1 MNSSSSSLSGDSSK
15 SSPAGSTAL
24 SPAASSGDLNFTNRA
39 NLEYIETLYQSFR
52 NDPASVGDEWRFFF
66 QGVEFA
72 KDLNKDL
79 IADLGLSSKELDV
92 FRLIH
97 AYRDY
102 GHYEANLNPLA
113 QGTKSFPEL
122 SLHNFNLTEA
132 DLDSKFEVGGLVG
145 KPGGSLRDIIAH
157 LRNVYCRT
165 IAMQVS
171 DSVSTVRNW
180 FINEFENNTDK
191 WSLTVEQKK
200 TIFTQIMKTESFEK
214 FIATRYVGK
223 KRFSIEGCDSAI
235 PFLEWTASKGH
246 ALGTEEVVVGM
257 AHRGRLNVLVN
268 FMEKGIHNLFGEFE
282 GVRDEFNSFYDGDVK
297 YHNGY
302 SSDKKTPTG
311 SVHLSLAYNPSH
323 LEAVNP
329 VVIGMVRAKQRQRRD
344 TNERKKVVPVLIH
357 GDAAFAGQGVV
368 AETLQMSQL
377 AGYTVGGTVHLIT
390 DNQIGFTT
398 KPENARSSPYA
409 SDVAKI
415 IQAPVMHVNA
425 DDVEACVR
433 AADIAIRFRQE
444 FKRDVVV
451 NMIGYRRFGHNEG
464 DEPAFTSPVMY
475 DIIKKHPTVFDI
487 YAQKLIAEG
496 VLSQDDPEKQ
506 FKERIEF
513 LQNALD
519 QVRKAPPQMKPLVFD
534 GFWKG
539 LRRSVPDDFQKE
551 TNTKTKLDTLKKAAD
566 VLLTLPAGFTPHPKI
581 VKLIRDRRAMMEG
594 EGRLDWGMGE
604 LLSYASLMY
613 EGSPVRMSGQDVVR
627 GTFTHRHAAYFDFKT
642 GERYTPFQTIDPEK
656 VEFVIYDSFLSEYA
670 VLGFE
675 YGNSSSDPTFLDIWE
690 AQFGDFAN
698 GAQIIIDQFISS
710 AEQKWQRMSGLV
722 MLLPHGYEGQG
733 PEHSNARP
741 ERFLQLCAQDNMQ
754 VVNLT
759 TPAQIFHAMRRQ
771 LKRDFRKPLIV
782 MSPKSLLRHP
792 KAVST
797 LKDLY
802 DGTFQEVIPDSSALI
817 KAVETLVLCTGKVY
831 YDIMLGKEGGAPVEG
846 QALVPPRGA
855 DSVAVVRVEQ
865 LYPFPEHKLAPLIRQ
880 YPNLKRIMWTQEEPK
895 NMGAWSFLFPR
906 LLEIREVLGI
916 AEVDIV
922 YNGRTERASPA
933 TGNEKVHAIEQKE
946 IVAKCFDAAAI
957 GVIGSVLK
965 SKKAK

>member
-1 MNSSSSSLSGDSSK
+1 MENPAQTLSYATRS
-15 SSPAGSTAL
+15 
-24 SPAASSGDLNFTNRA
+24 
-39 NLEYIETLYQSFR
+39 NLDYIESLYQDFR
-52 NDPASVGDEWRFFF
+52 SHPETVGAEWRQFF

-72 KDLNKDL
+72 QEFGPEFAKGLSTQS
-79 IADLGLSSKELDV
+79 GLSSKELDV

-97 AYRDY
+97 AFRDY

-113 QGTKSFPEL
+113 QGQKSFPEL

-132 DLDSKFEVGGLVG
+132 DLDSKFEVGGIVG
-145 KPGGSLRDIIAH
+145 KPGASLREIINH
-157 LRNVYCRT
+157 LRDSYCRT

-180 FINEFENNTDK
+180 FIDEFENNTANWILSAD
-191 WSLTVEQKK
+191 QKK
-200 TIFTQIMKTESFEK
+200 AIFNQVAKAESFEK

-223 KRFSIEGCDSAI
+223 KRFSIEGCDAAL
-235 PFLEWTASKGH
+235 PFLEWVTSKGQT
-246 ALGTEEVVVGM
+246 LGTEEVVIGM

-268 FMEKGIHNLFGEFE
+268 FMEKGVLNLLAEFE
-282 GVRDEFNSFYDGDVK
+282 GIRDEFNSFFDGDVK
-297 YHNGY
+297 YHMGY
-302 SSDKKTPTG
+302 SSDKKVPG
-311 SVHLSLAYNPSH
+311 GLVHLSLAYNPSH

-344 TNERKKVVPVLIH
+344 TSERKKVVPILIH
-357 GDAAFAGQGVV
+357 GDAAFAGQGIV

-377 AGYTVGGTVHLIT
+377 PGYTVGGTVHLIT

-415 IQAPVMHVNA
+415 IQAPVIHVNA

-444 FKRDVVV
+444 FKRDIVV

-475 DIIKKHPTVFDI
+475 DIIKKHPTLFDI
-487 YAQKLIAEG
+487 YAQKLTGEG
-496 VLSQDDPEKQ
+496 VLSQEDPEKM

-513 LQNALD
+513 LQGNLD
-519 QVRKAPPQMKPLVFD
+519 QVRKTPPQMKPLVFD

-539 LRRSVPDDFQKE
+539 LRRSTPDDFKKE
-551 TNTKTKLDTLKKAAD
+551 TNTKTKLETLKKVAD
-566 VLLTLPAGFTPHPKI
+566 VLLTLPDGFTPHPK
-581 VKLIRDRRAMMEG
+581 VAKLIGERKAMMEG
-594 EGRLDWGMGE
+594 EGKVEWGMAE
-604 LLSYASLMY
+604 LLSYGSLMY
-613 EGSPVRMSGQDVVR
+613 EGTPVRMSGQDVVR
-627 GTFTHRHAAYFDFKT
+627 GTFTHRHAAYYDFKT
-642 GERYTPFQTIDPEK
+642 GERYTPLQAIDPEK

-733 PEHSNARP
+733 PEHSSARF
-741 ERFLQLCAQDNMQ
+741 ERFLQMCAQENMQ

-759 TPAQIFHAMRRQ
+759 TAAQLFHAMRRQ
-771 LKRDFRKPLIV
+771 LKRDFRKPLVI
-782 MSPKSLLRHP
+782 MSPKSLLRGP
-792 KAVST
+792 KSAST
-797 LKDLY
+797 LKELY
-802 DGTFQEVIPDSSALI
+802 DGTFQEVIPDAVAQA
-817 KAVETLVLCTGKVY
+817 KAVETLILCSGKVY
-831 YDIMLGKEGGAPVEG
+831 YDINGARE
-846 QALVPPRGA
+846 A
-855 DSVAVVRVEQ
+855 DPKPANADAVAVVRVEQ
-865 LYPFPEHKLAPLIRQ
+865 VYPFPEHKLAPIVRQ
-880 YPNLKRIMWTQEEPK
+880 YPNLKRILWTQEEPK
-895 NMGAWSFLFPR
+895 NMGAWSFVFPR
-906 LLEIREVLGI
+906 LLEMREVLGLSQLEI
-916 AEVDIV
+916 K

-933 TGNEKVHAIEQKE
+933 TGNEKVHAAEQKE
-946 IVAKCFDAAAI
+946 IVATCFTNGNDASTALALE
-957 GVIGSVLK
+957 SK

>member
-1 MNSSSSSLSGDSSK
+1 MTSSLSSS
-15 SSPAGSTAL
+15 TDNL
-24 SPAASSGDLNFTNRA
+24 SYTNRS
-39 NLEYIETLYQSFR
+39 NLEYIENLYQNFR
-52 NDPASVGDEWRFFF
+52 NNPADVSDEWRLFF

-72 KDLNKDL
+72 KDLSPNL
-79 IADLGLSSKELDV
+79 SGQSGLSSKELDV

-122 SLHNFNLTEA
+122 SVHYFNLTDA
-132 DLDSKFEVGGLVG
+132 DMDSTFEVGGLIG
-145 KPGGSLRDIIAH
+145 KPNATLRDIIAH
-157 LRNVYCRT
+157 LRTVYCRT

-171 DSVSTVRNW
+171 DSVSTIRNW
-180 FINEFENNTDK
+180 FINEFENNTEK
-191 WSLTVEQKK
+191 WALTPEQKK
-200 TIFTQIMKTESFEK
+200 KIFNDVARTESWEK
-214 FIATRYVGK
+214 FISTRYVGK
-223 KRFSIEGCDSAI
+223 KRFSIEGCDAAV
-235 PFLEWTASKGH
+235 PFLEWTAAK
-246 ALGTEEVVVGM
+246 AQTLGTEEVVVGM

-268 FMEKGIHNLFGEFE
+268 FMEKGIHTVLAEFE
-282 GVRDEFNSFYDGDVK
+282 GVRDEFNSFFDGDVK
-297 YHNGY
+297 YHMGY
-302 SSDKKTPTG
+302 SSDKKVVTGG

-329 VVIGMVRAKQRQRRD
+329 VVLGMVRAKQRQRRD
-344 TNERKKVVPVLIH
+344 TSERKKVVPILIH
-357 GDAAFAGQGVV
+357 GDAAFAGQGIV

-377 AGYTVGGTVHLIT
+377 SAYTVGGTIHLIT

-398 KPENARSSPYA
+398 KPEAARSSPYS
-409 SDVAKI
+409 SDMAKM
-415 IQAPVMHVNA
+415 IQAPVILVNA
-425 DDVEACVR
+425 DDVEACIR

-444 FKRDVVV
+444 FKRDIVV

-475 DIIKKHPTVFDI
+475 DIIKKHPTLFDI
-487 YAQKLIAEG
+487 YAQKLTGEG
-496 VLSQDDPEKQ
+496 VLSQDDPEKM

-513 LQNALD
+513 LQGALD
-519 QVRKAPPQMKPLVFD
+519 QVRKTPPAMKPLVFD

-539 LRRSVPDDFQKE
+539 LRRSQADDFQKE
-551 TNTKTKLDTLKKAAD
+551 TNTKTKLETIQKAAD
-566 VLLTLPAGFTPHPKI
+566 VLLTVPEGFTPHPKV
-581 VKLIRDRRAMMEG
+581 VKLIGERRKMME
-594 EGRLDWGMGE
+594 EGGRVEWGMAE
-604 LLSYASLMY
+604 LLAYGTLMY

-627 GTFTHRHAAYFDFKT
+627 GTFTHRHAAYYDSKT

-698 GAQIIIDQFISS
+698 GAQIIIDQFLSS

-733 PEHSNARP
+733 PEHSSARF

-759 TPAQIFHAMRRQ
+759 TAAQIFHAMRRQ

-782 MSPKSLLRHP
+782 MSPKSLLRG
-792 KAVST
+792 
-797 LKDLY
+797 LKSSSSLKELY
-802 DGTFQEVIPDSSALI
+802 DGTFQEVIPDTVAVAKS
-817 KAVETLVLCTGKVY
+817 VETLILCTGKVY
-831 YDIMLGKEGGAPVEG
+831 YDILDGKAGGAPVEG
-846 QALVPPRGA
+846 KTLTPPPTAG
-855 DSVAVVRVEQ
+855 SVAIVRVEQ

-895 NMGAWSFLFPR
+895 NMGAWSFMFPR
-906 LLEIREVLGI
+906 LLEIRETLGLTGV
-916 AEVDIV
+916 EVI

-933 TGNEKVHAIEQKE
+933 TGNEKVHAGEQKE
-946 IVAKCFDAAAI
+946 IVARCYEPANVSA
-957 GVIGSVLK
+957 LK
-965 SKKAK
+965 TKKVK